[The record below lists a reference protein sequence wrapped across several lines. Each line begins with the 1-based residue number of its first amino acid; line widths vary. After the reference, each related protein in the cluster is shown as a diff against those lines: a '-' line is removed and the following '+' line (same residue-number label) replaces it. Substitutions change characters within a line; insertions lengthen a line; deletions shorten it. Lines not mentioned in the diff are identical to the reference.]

1 MISEWLKVMMEE
13 ISSKKAEAQRGC
25 AEEKMR
31 SEERARSSEKAAATE
46 KAAAAE
52 KAPAAPNSG
61 TDRAQG

>member
-25 AEEKMR
+25 AEEKVR
-31 SEERARSSEKAAATE
+31 SEERARSSENAG
-46 KAAAAE
+46 AAE
-52 KAPAAPNSG
+52 KAHAPPNSG